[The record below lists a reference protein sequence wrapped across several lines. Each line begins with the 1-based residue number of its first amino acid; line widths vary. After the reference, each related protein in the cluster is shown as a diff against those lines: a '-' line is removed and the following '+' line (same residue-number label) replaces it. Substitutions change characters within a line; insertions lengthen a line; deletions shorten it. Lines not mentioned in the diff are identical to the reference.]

1 MIVSLFDSNVNR
13 HLRPSAGASGSV
25 RQRALSSL
33 RGCCCGFDVVVVV
46 VDVVVVVVCSQRSEV
61 SEKSE
66 AIVYPNPEYRMTSCE
81 ARVWFLGCLVWRH
94 LPCDLHSTRFRA
106 IV

>member
-46 VDVVVVVVCSQRSEV
+46 AVVCSQGSAV

-81 ARVWFLGCLVWRH
+81 ARV
-94 LPCDLHSTRFRA
+94 
-106 IV
+106 